1 MMDRLL
7 STKRRLPPLL
17 GAIGLCFGLAM
28 AVPVTA
34 KAGNWQEFAGEGC
47 EDKPD
52 VPWFGAV
59 RKNGVTV
66 RRVKLELPEKA
77 APKGDIRPSDEKP
90 QPLGPA
96 MRYCGTAQPDEPASH
111 RL

>member
-1 MMDRLL
+1 MMDQHLL
-7 STKRRLPPLL
+7 SKPRLPPLL
-17 GAIGLCFGLAM
+17 GAIGLCLGLAM
-28 AVPVTA
+28 AVPA
-34 KAGNWQEFAGEGC
+34 PAQAGNWQEFAGQGC

-59 RKNGVTV
+59 RKNGVTL
-66 RRVKLELPEKA
+66 RRVKMQLPDKA
-77 APKGDIRPSDEKP
+77 SPKGDISPQDENP